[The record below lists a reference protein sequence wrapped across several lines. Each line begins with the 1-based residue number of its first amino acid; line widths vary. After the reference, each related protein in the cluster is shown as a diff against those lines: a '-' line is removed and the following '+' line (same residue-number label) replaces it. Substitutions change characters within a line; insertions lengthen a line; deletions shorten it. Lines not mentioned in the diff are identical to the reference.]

1 MVQIRHRISSSRATR
16 LAFFI
21 AGFVTAAW
29 AVIVPFA
36 RSNTGVNDAT
46 LGMLLLCLGVG
57 ALIAMPVTG
66 VLTSRFGCRRVI
78 IAAISLVIIST
89 PFLAVIADPFLL
101 GLTLLL
107 FGIGV
112 GVTDCAMNIQAILV
126 EKASAVPLMSGFHG
140 MYSFGGIA
148 GAGLMTLLLA
158 AGLSVFS
165 ATMLITLIVFAL
177 TVLSFPGLLTY
188 ANPQEGPAFAMPRGI
203 VLLLGIVCFSVFLT
217 EGTVLDWSAVYLTQV
232 REMPE
237 TLGGLGYTCFA
248 IAMTAARLTGDRIV
262 AHLGRLTVVVAG
274 ALTAA
279 IGLACVTFIPVW
291 HLSLIGYVLIGVG
304 CANIVPVMFSAVGQ
318 QSVMPQA
325 VAVPAMTTMGYLG
338 VLSGPAL
345 IGFVAHL
352 SSLAISFSLI
362 MALMLFVGAIAFTLN
377 LGQTQ
382 PARNNA

>member
-21 AGFVTAAW
+21 AGFVTATW

-78 IAAISLVIIST
+78 IAAITLVIIST
-89 PFLAVIADPFLL
+89 PFLAVIANPLLL

-126 EKASAVPLMSGFHG
+126 EKASSVPLMSGFHG

-203 VLLLGIVCFSVFLT
+203 VLLLGIVCFLVFLT

-237 TLGGLGYTCFA
+237 MLGGLGYTCFA

-262 AHLGRLTVVVAG
+262 ENLGRLTVVVAG

-279 IGLACVTFIPVW
+279 VGLALVTFIPAW
-291 HLSLIGYVLIGVG
+291 HLSLMGYVLIGVG

-377 LGQTQ
+377 LGQTHS
-382 PARNNA
+382 ARKNA